1 MDFYD
6 IERMKRSPENIEIKL
21 SAKKLAAMYKDG
33 RYSADAVNLVYVN
46 DCMPGITRE
55 PKDAGVFYKLNGREV
70 KDKQTLQRIRS
81 LVLPPAWQNVWIC
94 TDPMGHLQATGY
106 DTMNRKQYRYH
117 PLWNTVRN
125 QTKFHHL
132 YDFGTALPR
141 IRQQLQYDLALPG
154 LPLSKVLATVVSLMQ
169 CTCIR
174 IGSSIYE
181 QLYGSFGLTTL
192 KDKHVHFEGDTMQF
206 KFKGKKGVMHDIAL
220 KSRKLAR
227 IVQQCRDIPGKELF
241 QYIDKDGQH
250 HPIESGMVNS
260 YIKEISEGEF
270 TAKDFRTWAGTLHAI
285 EAFKEIGFGVSE
297 SAMKKNV
304 ITALDMVAEHLGNTR
319 TVCKK
324 YYVHPMV
331 IDNYLDKTISK
342 YLDRVDPAACGS
354 ETGLSAEELV
364 LMDMLK
370 NNSKVA
376 VIAA

>member
-1 MDFYD
+1 
-6 IERMKRSPENIEIKL
+6 
-21 SAKKLAAMYKDG
+21 MYKDG
-33 RYSADAVNLVYVN
+33 RHSADAVNLVYVS
-46 DCMPGITRE
+46 DTMPGIARE
-55 PKDAGVFYKLNGREV
+55 TTDAGVYYKLNGREV
-70 KDKQTLQRIRS
+70 KDKKTLQRIRT
-81 LVLPPAWQNVWIC
+81 LVLPPAWQKVWIC
-94 TDPMGHLQATGY
+94 PDPMGHLQATGY
-106 DTMNRKQYRYH
+106 DALNRKQYRYH

-132 YDFGTALPR
+132 HDFGKALPH
-141 IRQQLQYDLALPG
+141 IRQRLQHDLALAG
-154 LPLSKVLATVVSLMQ
+154 LPLNKVLATVVSLMQ

-181 QLYGSFGLTTL
+181 KLYGSFGLTTL
-192 KDKHVHFEGDTMQF
+192 KDKHVRFQGSTMQF
-206 KFKGKKGVMHDIAL
+206 KFKGKKGVMHDISL
-220 KSRKLAR
+220 KSRKLGR

-241 QYIDKDGQH
+241 QYIAADGQH
-250 HPIESGMVNS
+250 HPIDSGMVNN

-285 EAFKEIGFGVSE
+285 EAFKELGFGVTE

-304 ITALDMVAEHLGNTR
+304 VAALDMVATKLGNTR

-331 IDNYLDKTISK
+331 VDHYLDKTIDK
-342 YLDRVDPAACGS
+342 YLGRFATAECGG

-370 NNSKVA
+370 DNSKIA

>member
-1 MDFYD
+1 MAL
-6 IERMKRSPENIEIKL
+6 ITMKNAPETIEIKL
-21 SAKKLAAMYKDG
+21 SAKKLATMYKDS
-33 RYSADAVNLVYVN
+33 RHSADAVNLVYVS
-46 DCMPGITRE
+46 DTMPGITRYTT
-55 PKDAGVFYKLNGREV
+55 DAGVLYKLNGREV
-70 KDKQTLQRIRS
+70 KDKKTLQRIRS
-81 LVLPPAWQNVWIC
+81 LVLPPAWQKVWIC

-106 DTMNRKQYRYH
+106 DALNRKQYRYH
-117 PLWNTVRN
+117 PLWKTVRN

-132 YDFGTALPR
+132 HDFGKALPQ
-141 IRQQLQYDLALPG
+141 IRQRLQHDLALPG
-154 LPLSKVLATVVSLMQ
+154 LPLNKVLATVVSLMQ

-181 QLYGSFGLTTL
+181 KLYGSFGLTTL
-192 KDKHVHFEGDTMQF
+192 KDKHVHFEGSTMQF
-206 KFKGKKGVMHDIAL
+206 KFKGKKGVMHDISL

-241 QYIDKDGQH
+241 QYINETGH
-250 HPIESGMVNS
+250 HPIDSGMVNN

-285 EAFKEIGFGVSE
+285 EAFKEIGFGVTE

-304 ITALDMVAEHLGNTR
+304 VNALDMVAEKLGNTR

-324 YYVHPMV
+324 YYVHPMIV
-331 IDNYLDKTISK
+331 DHYLDKTIDK
-342 YLDRVDPAACGS
+342 YLNKFDSPDCGG
-354 ETGLSAEELV
+354 ETGLSTEEQV

-370 NNSKVA
+370 DNGKVA